1 MSSKFSATSSSTA
14 SSLLIIRE
22 TAHTLRT
29 PLHVFSLFSKGL
41 LRSTLGRLGLISC
54 CPNPCFRLGTLALN
68 FEHDEES
75 LIEIQTGSAL
85 ACDRKVLALEVA
97 EFLARNPGKFSNQLF
112 LHFSL
117 DEDSDGKARNWFD
130 VSTFRSALSSQQEV

>member
-1 MSSKFSATSSSTA
+1 MS
-14 SSLLIIRE
+14 L
-22 TAHTLRT
+22 
-29 PLHVFSLFSKGL
+29 LFSKGL
-41 LRSTLGRLGLISC
+41 LRSTLGGLGLINC

-68 FEHDEES
+68 FEHDDET

-117 DEDSDGKARNWFD
+117 DDDSDGKARNWFD
-130 VSTFRSALSSQQEV
+130 VSTFRSALSSQQEVKGRVVVIAYMGLITAA